1 MKISQI
7 NFNLPN
13 YQKQRVFIPAKI
25 NFQRQNKDTFIKSD
39 SFSNEQAIKLIREKL
54 AECMTK
60 KELDI
65 YMDKLGEI
73 CQKLGIEPK
82 DLPIDKEH
90 QGNLKDYQRTQIS
103 FLVKEDAI
111 SG

>member
-39 SFSNEQAIKLIREKL
+39 SFSNEQAIKLIREK
-54 AECMTK
+54 
-60 KELDI
+60 
-65 YMDKLGEI
+65 
-73 CQKLGIEPK
+73 
-82 DLPIDKEH
+82 
-90 QGNLKDYQRTQIS
+90 
-103 FLVKEDAI
+103 
-111 SG
+111 